1 MDKSLNILIVDDS
14 VVMRAVIT
22 RAVRLS
28 GANVDTIYDAKDGAT
43 ALAMLEQHA
52 SIDVV
57 FTDINMPVMN
67 GVQLL
72 REIRRRGWTHLI
84 RIVVSTDSS
93 KVRRAEVEELGVNL
107 MVEKPFSPEAI
118 RDALEVSH

>member
-1 MDKSLNILIVDDS
+1 MDKSLNLLIVDDS
-14 VVMRAVIT
+14 AVMRAVIK
-22 RAVRLS
+22 RAVLLS
-28 GANVDTIYDAKDGAT
+28 GASVDAIHEAPDGIT
-43 ALAMLEQHA
+43 ALAFLETHP
-52 SIDVV
+52 IDVV

-72 REIRRRGWTHLI
+72 REIIARGWTHLI

-118 RDALEVSH
+118 RDALTVSH